1 MVMADTSGLMD
12 VLMRETGLIIIW
24 RVMEFTLGKMVDV
37 MMALT

>member
-1 MVMADTSGLMD
+1 MVLADTSGLMD
-12 VLMRETGLIIIW
+12 VLMRVTGLIIIW